1 MSEMSNEAIARLRQ
15 LAVEFVRSDRLADV
29 PALLTGI
36 GAIELM
42 GAFSGSNGAAGTPDV
57 IRLPDT
63 PSQDSHHDEHS
74 SQGEHQPEH
83 QPVDF

>member
-15 LAVEFVRSDRLADV
+15 LAVEFVRNDRLADV

-42 GAFSGSNGAAGTPDV
+42 GAFSGSNGAAGAPDV

-63 PSQDSHHDEHS
+63 SPQDEHS
-74 SQGEHQPEH
+74 SQGDHQPEH
-83 QPVDF
+83 HSVDF